1 MVSLTN
7 VVTIF
12 GLQEVREEQEEGSGS
27 TDRSVVSKEEM
38 LLSQWPFHPP
48 MV

>member
-38 LLSQWPFHPP
+38 LMSQWPFHPP